1 MTQVASHIAPDQFR
15 RQPRRSP
22 VEDAKP
28 EVGREGQVDLAA
40 QRMAPRIKRLLAR
53 PETHCTRPPSTTLIG
68 EAGANLILSR
78 LQAWGIAAQPAMAGL
93 PYDLIADI
101 PGFDMVR
108 IQVKTRSRPNGK
120 RCIFTMQRGHQR
132 SRSGIFSYAPGDFDL
147 AAFVCLSLP
156 AVFFYA
162 GPVERI
168 SLSTPWLRLP
178 GIDRES
184 LDLSIKT
191 IRRCR
196 YNDRSAWL
204 ASMQAE
210 SVPVDAGIDL
220 CEHNQ
225 VLWQAEFD
233 FGIGG

>member
-1 MTQVASHIAPDQFR
+1 MTQVASHIASDRFR

-22 VEDAKP
+22 VEDLKP
-28 EVGREGQVDLAA
+28 EVGREEQANLTA
-40 QRMAPRIKRLLAR
+40 QRMAPRIKRLHAR
-53 PETHCTRPPSTTLIG
+53 PETHCPRLPSTTLIG

-78 LQAWGIAAQPAMAGL
+78 LQSWVIAAQPAMAGL

-168 SLSTPWLRLP
+168 SLSTPWFRLP

-225 VLWQAEFD
+225 VPRQAEFD

>member
-28 EVGREGQVDLAA
+28 EVGREGQVNLAA
-40 QRMAPRIKRLLAR
+40 QRMAPRIKRLPAR
-53 PETHCTRPPSTTLIG
+53 PETHCPRLPSTTLIG

-78 LQAWGIAAQPAMAGL
+78 LQSWGIAAQPAMAGL

-108 IQVKTRSRPNGK
+108 IQVKTRSRPNGR

-132 SRSGIFSYAPGDFDL
+132 SRAGIFPYAPDDFDL

-168 SLSTPWLRLP
+168 SLSTSWLRLP
-178 GIDRES
+178 GLDRES
-184 LDLSIKT
+184 LELSIKT

>member
-1 MTQVASHIAPDQFR
+1 MEQVESRIASDLVC

-22 VEDAKP
+22 VAKADPSVDRVNSP
-28 EVGREGQVDLAA
+28 EYPSASS
-40 QRMAPRIKRLLAR
+40 APRVKRLRAS
-53 PETHCTRPPSTTLIG
+53 PEPQRRHLPSTTLIG

-78 LQAWGIAAQPAMAGL
+78 LQSWGIAAQPAMAGL
-93 PYDLIADI
+93 PYDLIADV
-101 PGFDMVR
+101 PGFDMLR

-132 SRSGIFSYAPGDFDL
+132 SRAGTFPYAPGDFDL
-147 AAFVCLSLP
+147 AAFVCLSLS

-168 SLSTPWLRLP
+168 SLGTPWLRLP

-184 LDLSIKT
+184 LDLAIKA

-196 YNDRSAWL
+196 YNDKRAWL
-204 ASMQAE
+204 ASMQSDPTPNS
-210 SVPVDAGIDL
+210 SVIDELDAGTP
-220 CEHNQ
+220 
-225 VLWQAEFD
+225 VQAELD
-233 FGIGG
+233 LGIGD